1 MSLTRIINHDVCK
14 QDSVCLGRGEG
25 GGGCH
30 MIGIAGFI
38 VDAQSNSCQF
48 DGLNYIT
55 MGNVTTRHVTN

>member
-1 MSLTRIINHDVCK
+1 MMSANKTLCVW
-14 QDSVCLGRGEG
+14 EG
-25 GGGCH
+25 GKGGGCH